1 MEASSGETQKGT
13 EPASLF
19 VGGDVIIQTLTSG
32 YNGKTVLQN
41 ISFSVNKGEVL
52 AVIGQNGCGKST
64 LLKTI
69 ARIITDNE
77 GDISFAGVKLNN
89 KNTWDLKQQGI
100 SWFVQGGMVFPT
112 MKVSDHFELALKDK
126 NKTAAASIKEECLSY
141 FPALANCMDKRGGN
155 LSGGQRQMLSFAML
169 LSQQTQY
176 WLLDEPTAGLAP
188 EAVKEAIGFLRKM
201 KQHSNKTMILVEHNY
216 QVAFELADH
225 IVIIK
230 EGKLFNTYPNTKQKF
245 DFQYADF

>member
-1 MEASSGETQKGT
+1 MRHI
-13 EPASLF
+13 LN
-19 VGGDVIIQTLTSG
+19 IQNLTSG

-41 ISFSVNKGEVL
+41 ISFSVIKGEVL

-69 ARIITDNE
+69 ARIIKDNA
-77 GDISFAGVKLNN
+77 GNISFAGVKLNN

-112 MKVSDHFELALKDK
+112 LKVSEHFELALKGK
-126 NKTAAASIKEECLSY
+126 SKTDAASTKEECLSH

-169 LSQQTQY
+169 LAQQTQC

-188 EAVKEAIGFLRKM
+188 EAVKEAVDFLKKM
-201 KQHSNKTMILVEHNY
+201 KQEKQKTMILVEHNY
-216 QVAFELADH
+216 SVAFELADH
-225 IVIIK
+225 VAIIK
-230 EGKLFNTYPNTKQKF
+230 EGKLYDSFAKAEFLKQ
-245 DFQYADF
+245 DFLDNHLYN